1 MGKVLLR
8 ILCVIILVPMVL
20 SVLYNWVNPVSTL
33 MIARWVSGQPVERIW
48 TPLKDISPVAIRT
61 VVASEDSAFCTH
73 WGIDIAEIRRM
84 MQRADSLSDMR
95 GTSTISMQVVKNLFL
110 WQKPEIPRKLLE
122 IPLTFW
128 LDLVMS
134 KERILE
140 IYLNI
145 AEWGP
150 EGQFGIAAGA
160 KKAFSV
166 PPERLSARQA
176 ALLAVMLPN
185 PKHRRAEAPSTV
197 VARLATRL
205 QNRVVR
211 AGPQAASCVTPNR

>member
-1 MGKVLLR
+1 MRHHPCAHGAVRSLQLGESCLHADDR
-8 ILCVIILVPMVL
+8 AL
-20 SVLYNWVNPVSTL
+20 
-33 MIARWVSGQPVERIW
+33 GERPAGGAHLD
-48 TPLKDISPVAIRT
+48 PLKDISPVAIRT

-150 EGQFGIAAGA
+150 EGQFGIAAGR
-160 KKAFSV
+160 KRHS
-166 PPERLSARQA
+166 PC
-176 ALLAVMLPN
+176 LP
-185 PKHRRAEAPSTV
+185 K
-197 VARLATRL
+197 
-205 QNRVVR
+205 
-211 AGPQAASCVTPNR
+211 G